1 MKTQRFENMA
11 KMEEDH
17 ASSLSKSVS
26 GLRNVVVQE
35 ILRSIAYDSRKHKGL
50 YEAIV
55 NLSKEVALITEEE
68 YDRIGNVVKEHIETE
83 ERMLEEIKKLLDS
96 EEDSRVKHLLLEIE
110 KDEVKHHTLMRNLLD
125 AVINKETLFEQDT
138 WNMLW
143 KGVDGHGAP
152 RID

>member
-1 MKTQRFENMA
+1 MKTQRLENMS
-11 KMEEDH
+11 KMEEEH
-17 ASSLSKSVS
+17 ALSLSKSVS

-35 ILRSIAYDSRKHKGL
+35 ILRSVAHDSRKHKGL
-50 YEAIV
+50 YEVIS
-55 NLSKEVALITEEE
+55 NLSKEVALITEDE
-68 YDRIGNVVKEHIETE
+68 YNRIENVVKEHVETE
-83 ERMLEEIKKLLDS
+83 ERMLEEIKKLVES
-96 EEDSRVKHLLLEIE
+96 EEDPRVKHLLLEIE

-125 AVINKETLFEQDT
+125 TVINRETLFEQDT